1 MQKIHVKKSL
11 FIVINTELSYNETAK
26 NRRGLRLRG
35 FFPALGGRKERPSV
49 ELIKMQMLGGFA
61 VSVGEVEICG
71 PDCRKGQLWSLLQYL
86 VTFRHR
92 EIPASELQA
101 ALWPK
106 GTGNP
111 SNALKN
117 LVYRVRTAFEDAGI
131 SDAKQLILCK
141 RGVYRFNSAL
151 PLEADTELFE
161 AAAAQALR
169 AEGPQRIPLL
179 KRAAILYSGDYLPG
193 EDRQSWAAAV
203 REDLHG
209 KYAAC
214 ALPLMEYLDGTQN
227 WSALLQLATHST
239 DIDPFDAP
247 ASYYQLRALLGLE
260 MQPKALEYYNYLQ
273 NLYYRERGESLPE
286 QVRGLYLD
294 IIRHMNNIEIDIAK
308 IKQDISE
315 KGEYEIFKE
324 LYRVEARAAARTGQK
339 MFLGLLTLTDEE
351 GSAPTGRARNRAMDH
366 LEKTLVLS
374 LRRGDVVARFSAT
387 QYVALMATRTYE
399 NGLKVIG
406 RVERRFRAEY
416 RGRGVRLATTLQPID
431 VTEG

>member
-1 MQKIHVKKSL
+1 M
-11 FIVINTELSYNETAK
+11 
-26 NRRGLRLRG
+26 
-35 FFPALGGRKERPSV
+35 
-49 ELIKMQMLGGFA
+49 ELIRMQMLGGFA

-71 PDCRKGQLWSLLQYL
+71 PNCRKGQLWNLLQYL

-92 EIPASELQA
+92 QIPASELQA

-117 LVYRVRTAFEDAGI
+117 LVYRVRTTFEDAGI
-131 SDAKQLILCK
+131 ADAKQIILCK
-141 RGVYRFNSAL
+141 RGVYRFNADL
-151 PLEADTELFE
+151 PLEADTELFA
-161 AAAAQALR
+161 AAAAQALE
-169 AEGPQRIPLL
+169 AEDEQRIPLL
-179 KRAAILYSGDYLPG
+179 KKAIALYRGDYLTG
-193 EDRQSWAAAV
+193 EERQSWVAAV
-203 REDLHG
+203 RADLHE

-214 ALPLMEYLDGTQN
+214 ALPLMEHLNAEQD
-227 WSALLQLATHST
+227 WDALLHLATHST

-247 ASYYQLRALLGLE
+247 ANYYQLQAMLGLG

-286 QVRGLYLD
+286 QVRSLYHD

-315 KGEYEIFKE
+315 KGEARGAFLCEYEVFKE
-324 LYRVEARAAARTGQK
+324 MYRVEARAAARTGQK

-351 GSAPTGRARNRAMDH
+351 GAPPAGRARNRAMDH

-374 LRRGDVVARFSAT
+374 LRRGDVVARFSVT
-387 QYVALMATRTYE
+387 QYVVLMATRTYE
-399 NGLKVIG
+399 NGLKVIN

-431 VTEG
+431 TGEE